1 MPIPYSPP
9 EDLKFRTSDLVFRG
23 SGRAGSLPKTTQWVM
38 HSSIQG
44 QGILPSFLAPAAAT
58 PLTQPGCR
66 GRTFSSFLPI
76 FCPVRWSG
84 SIAVGTNADVSF
96 LSGGRGAV
104 ARDSAV
110 RDGGLGGQSPRP
122 AVPFVFLLP
131 VHILAAYLRLW
142 VWSEWL
148 LWGSICRLSYLL
160 FI

>member
-1 MPIPYSPP
+1 M
-9 EDLKFRTSDLVFRG
+9 
-23 SGRAGSLPKTTQWVM
+23 
-38 HSSIQG
+38 
-44 QGILPSFLAPAAAT
+44 
-58 PLTQPGCR
+58 
-66 GRTFSSFLPI
+66 
-76 FCPVRWSG
+76 
-84 SIAVGTNADVSF
+84 GTNADVSF

-110 RDGGLGGQSPRP
+110 RDGGLGGQSPRL